1 MKRAKILLLA
11 LSSVL
16 LALNPADC
24 FKPWSVDKDTLDCC
38 KRGNCAPGTK
48 SNDSC
53 CQAVAPESAQCL
65 QAARQVS
72 LPSPDSLPASFV
84 AEFRT
89 SYFMSA
95 ARPVGQ
101 IQHPPPLEPVSAH
114 LPLLI

>member
-1 MKRAKILLLA
+1 MRRAQILLLA

-48 SNDSC
+48 SKDRC

-72 LPSPDSLPASFV
+72 LPSPDSLPAILV
-84 AEFRT
+84 AEFHV
-89 SYFMSA
+89 SEFMGA
-95 ARPVGQ
+95 AWPIGQ
-101 IQHPPPLEPVSAH
+101 AQHPPPIERFSTA

>member
-84 AEFRT
+84 TAFQI
-89 SYFMSA
+89 SYFMGA
-95 ARPVGQ
+95 DRPVGR
-101 IQHPPPLEPVSAH
+101 IQHPPPSDRFSTA

>member
-1 MKRAKILLLA
+1 MKRANILLLA

-24 FKPWSVDKDTLDCC
+24 FRPWSVDKDTLDCC
-38 KRGNCAPGTK
+38 KRGPCTPGTK

-65 QAARQVS
+65 QAVRPVS
-72 LPSPDSLPASFV
+72 LPSPDSLPGILV
-84 AEFRT
+84 AEFHV
-89 SYFMSA
+89 SLLEA
-95 ARPVGQ
+95 DWPVGRF
-101 IQHPPPLEPVSAH
+101 QHPPPLDRFSTA

>member
-1 MKRAKILLLA
+1 MKILLLA

-84 AEFRT
+84 TESQI
-89 SYFMSA
+89 SYFMGA
-95 ARPVGQ
+95 ARQSGRV
-101 IQHPPPLEPVSAH
+101 QHPPPLEPVSTA

>member
-24 FKPWSVDKDTLDCC
+24 FRPWSVDKDTLDCC

-72 LPSPDSLPASFV
+72 LPSPDSLTASFV
-84 AEFRT
+84 TEFQI
-89 SYFMSA
+89 SYFMGA
-95 ARPVGQ
+95 TRLVDRV
-101 IQHPPPLEPVSAH
+101 QHPPRLRPLSSA

>member
-1 MKRAKILLLA
+1 MNRAKILLLA

-72 LPSPDSLPASFV
+72 LPSPDSLTAGFV
-84 AEFRT
+84 REFQISLLEAEW
-89 SYFMSA
+89 
-95 ARPVGQ
+95 PVGQ
-101 IQHPPPLEPVSAH
+101 IHHPPPLDRFSLH